1 LYFAG
6 ENQPV
11 LEWANRV
18 KIAAGAARGLTYLH
32 EDCNDQSLFCFSLS
46 WIARKF
52 LKSSQILIFFVTWI
66 NGINF
71 HVADSSNA

>member
-1 LYFAG
+1 
-6 ENQPV
+6 V

-46 WIARKF
+46 
-52 LKSSQILIFFVTWI
+52 
-66 NGINF
+66 
-71 HVADSSNA
+71 